1 MPSFAPTKSWNFFA
15 APMNTRVP
23 AIVGKDFDQTNGV
36 LSEKIVDQCAY
47 DTLIRQLAKAADTP
61 FACGFGNVGDRT
73 TKGVMLKKEKVKIPY
88 ELSFVPAATIKN
100 QIPETKVFVEDV
112 QTNWYEQVKG
122 VAKKNDLLF
131 TVRAKTSPFEDE
143 WTEKLAD
150 GTKTGWVDIA
160 NIYLDTD
167 MYTSMFGDERL
178 FFRHHRPKAD
188 AKYWPKRWKKAW
200 WSN

>member
-1 MPSFAPTKSWNFFA
+1 M
-15 APMNTRVP
+15 
-23 AIVGKDFDQTNGV
+23 
-36 LSEKIVDQCAY
+36 DQCAY
-47 DTLIRQLAKAADTP
+47 DTLIRSLAKAADTP
-61 FACGFGNVGDRT
+61 FACGFGNIGEKT
-73 TKGVMLKKEKVKIPY
+73 TNGVILEKKKVKIPY

-100 QIPETKVFVEDV
+100 KIPETKVFVEDV

-131 TVRAKTSPFEDE
+131 TVRAKTSPYEDE

-178 FFRHHRPKAD
+178 FF
-188 AKYWPKRWKKAW
+188 
-200 WSN
+200 